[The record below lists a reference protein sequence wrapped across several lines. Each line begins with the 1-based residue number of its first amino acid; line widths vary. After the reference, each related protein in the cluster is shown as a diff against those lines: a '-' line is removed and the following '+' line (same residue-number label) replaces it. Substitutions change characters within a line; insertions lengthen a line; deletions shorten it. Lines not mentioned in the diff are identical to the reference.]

1 LVPLEANAA
10 VTVPV
15 SYTVATGTADL
26 AAGKQ
31 SYDTAC
37 FACHGADGKSG
48 HGGADL
54 SVTALNA
61 AGIAITIASGK
72 GNMPPFA
79 DIFTPEQ
86 LRDVAA
92 YVATRL
98 QLSQ

>member
-1 LVPLEANAA
+1 
-10 VTVPV
+10 V
-15 SYTVATGTADL
+15 SYTVAAGTPDL
-26 AAGKQ
+26 DAGKQ

-54 SVTALNA
+54 SVTTLPA

-72 GNMPPFA
+72 GNMPAFA

-92 YVATRL
+92 YVSQRL
-98 QLSQ
+98 KANQ